1 MCFVCLKCINPKPN
15 KNKQYFECVALKII
29 VKVSAV
35 YCFLPSDVLQLSWK
49 LYLLC
54 VYEVGGRNTV
64 LEKASMTNGI
74 PFVSDV
80 PTIVFGADVSH
91 PPAGE
96 ESSVCIAAVSFLDGV
111 AFEQPKVCNPK
122 RNFCSASVSIQHDR
136 WILFFIISSSV
147 FSIPAS

>member
-1 MCFVCLKCINPKPN
+1 M
-15 KNKQYFECVALKII
+15 
-29 VKVSAV
+29 
-35 YCFLPSDVLQLSWK
+35 
-49 LYLLC
+49 LC
-54 VYEVGGRNTV
+54 VYQVGGRNTV

-74 PFVSDV
+74 HFVSDV

-96 ESSVCIAAVSFLDGV
+96 ESSACIAAVSFLDGV

-136 WILFFIISSSV
+136 WILFFLFLAQYSAFQLLKFI
-147 FSIPAS
+147 

>member
-1 MCFVCLKCINPKPN
+1 M
-15 KNKQYFECVALKII
+15 
-29 VKVSAV
+29 
-35 YCFLPSDVLQLSWK
+35 
-49 LYLLC
+49 LC
-54 VYEVGGRNTV
+54 VYQVGGRNTV

-96 ESSVCIAAVSFLDGV
+96 ESSASIAVVSFLDGV

-136 WILFFIISSSV
+136 WILFFISSSV